1 MCREFHRVM
10 GTEGPSHT
18 TLFRYAT
25 GTAKRR
31 HVLTEHYVREAIHKI
46 TVELI
51 EKELSESEKR
61 REHVE
66 KDLHQTEDRFR
77 QLVENAKDIIYRYR
91 LAPQRGFEYIS
102 PSVTDVLGYTPE
114 VTIGCY
120 EIERLPTGLRSRVP
134 AKEVRPTTSLCPQL
148 VALTMPRRAVDT

>member
-1 MCREFHRVM
+1 MPLHRKSRPAIPNRHLKPRLRNQGQDHQERQPKDTGQALRVHPCDAEF
-10 GTEGPSHT
+10 GPRS
-18 TLFRYAT
+18 
-25 GTAKRR
+25 
-31 HVLTEHYVREAIHKI
+31 
-46 TVELI
+46 
-51 EKELSESEKR
+51 
-61 REHVE
+61 VE
-66 KDLHQTEDRFR
+66 KDLQQTEDRFR

-114 VTIGCY
+114 VTIGCC